1 MLIHRPHLRCV
12 KLFRIPTNALFLPCS
27 AVIGIKFFATEGDD
41 LMCEICWATV
51 HTYVLR
57 TYSYIPCVYQ
67 DAPCT
72 CRRQKV
78 LVPSRSVRTI
88 VGEVLRTEPPKNNDA
103 MHTDENFINATSMK
117 KNDDNAIVILCCHL

>member
-1 MLIHRPHLRCV
+1 
-12 KLFRIPTNALFLPCS
+12 
-27 AVIGIKFFATEGDD
+27 
-41 LMCEICWATV
+41 MCMRCWATV

-57 TYSYIPCVYQ
+57 TYSYI
-67 DAPCT
+67 PCT